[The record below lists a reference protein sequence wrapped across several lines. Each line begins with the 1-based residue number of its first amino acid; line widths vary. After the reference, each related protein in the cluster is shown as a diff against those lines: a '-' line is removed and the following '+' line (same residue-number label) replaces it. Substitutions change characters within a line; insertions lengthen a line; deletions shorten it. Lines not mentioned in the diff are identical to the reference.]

1 MDWLLKPLTVA
12 IISAA
17 CFQAGVQQGAIY
29 VQEEWY
35 KKEVD
40 AIKHRITNYYKVKL
54 LEEEIVKLKR
64 DCKITTSKLPAP

>member
-1 MDWLLKPLTVA
+1 MLLAFKQGF
-12 IISAA
+12 SR
-17 CFQAGVQQGAIY
+17 GAIY
-29 VQEEWY
+29 VQEEWD

>member
-29 VQEEWY
+29 VQEEWD

-40 AIKHRITNYYKVKL
+40 AIKHRITN
-54 LEEEIVKLKR
+54 
-64 DCKITTSKLPAP
+64 